1 MYFPCNDDPDRALA
15 LALAL
20 ALKSSWQCARRCH

>member
-1 MYFPCNDDPDRALA
+1 MYFPCNDDPDLA
-15 LALAL
+15 LPLAL